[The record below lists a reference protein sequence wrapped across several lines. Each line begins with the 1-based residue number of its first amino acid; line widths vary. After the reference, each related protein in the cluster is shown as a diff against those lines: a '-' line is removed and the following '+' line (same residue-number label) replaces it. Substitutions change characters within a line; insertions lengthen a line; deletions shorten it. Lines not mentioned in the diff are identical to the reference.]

1 MGVWWNSE
9 THPSMEVTEHYGN
22 FPPEWQ
28 EDEIQALMQLVK
40 KEILNGGDKSTNI
53 FYAKIYGKLVGMK
66 YDV

>member
-1 MGVWWNSE
+1 
-9 THPSMEVTEHYGN
+9 MEVTEHYGN